1 MSRLQEQKKN
11 LLDYLR
17 VNNKTI
23 ACECIHQQKDPHIIE
38 YDSNRIYLLDII
50 TNDFEG
56 KKEPYEVLQTA
67 ANSFGMMCKEKA
79 FTFDSWEDL
88 YGWYIEATEENYKY
102 NGRYVEGFVVEDSI
116 WFMFK
121 IKTAYYN
128 MWKMLRGITP
138 AVIKKGYINK
148 TSNLYNAVSNYYY
161 GWLRDHRDE
170 YIKIDENGKKI
181 IDDVN
186 IIDLRKKFEVDMA
199 AKNNG

>member
-1 MSRLQEQKKN
+1 
-11 LLDYLR
+11 
-17 VNNKTI
+17 
-23 ACECIHQQKDPHIIE
+23 
-38 YDSNRIYLLDII
+38 
-50 TNDFEG
+50 
-56 KKEPYEVLQTA
+56 
-67 ANSFGMMCKEKA
+67 
-79 FTFDSWEDL
+79 
-88 YGWYIEATEENYKY
+88 
-102 NGRYVEGFVVEDSI
+102 
-116 WFMFK
+116 MFK

-148 TSNLYNAVSNYYY
+148 TSNLYNAVPNYYY